1 MKIIDN
7 TPALIEFCRQLNN
20 EEFITVDLEF
30 LREKSYYAQ
39 LCLIQVAS
47 IHDAAIIDPL
57 AVGIELEAFFAIL
70 HNPQIVKVFHSCR
83 QDIEILYKLAGFIP
97 EPLFDTQIAAMVCG
111 FGESVSYETLVN
123 KICDISLDKSS
134 RLSNWSLRPLDQ
146 TQLSYALSDVT
157 HLVTIYQYFKDEL
170 ERSGRLHWLDE
181 ETELLKNPETYIV
194 HPKDAWQK
202 IKHRSHNSH
211 FLTILRELAAWREQR
226 AQRKDTPRQSII
238 KDDCLLNIAAVCP
251 NCVEDLNQIRNIRK
265 EVINGKLGAEIIEVM
280 KAAKKIAPEQYVKL
294 EREKPISNGSAAL
307 YELLKLLLKIISQNS
322 GVVPKLIASDEDL
335 RRFASFKDRGNPILK
350 GWRKE
355 LFGTQALALREGQ
368 LSISFDSTKRS
379 IKFTALTPSTPAAP
393 ENKTAEK

>member
-30 LREKSYYAQ
+30 LRDKSYYAK

-47 IHDAAIIDPL
+47 INDAAIIDPL
-57 AVGIELEAFFAIL
+57 APELELEAFFSVL

-83 QDIEILYKLAGFIP
+83 QDIEILYKLTGFIP

-111 FGESVSYETLVN
+111 FGEAVSYETLVN
-123 KICDISLDKSS
+123 KICNIELDKTS
-134 RLSNWSLRPLDQ
+134 RLSNWGLRPLDQ
-146 TQLSYALSDVT
+146 TQLTYALSDVT
-157 HLVTIYQYFKDEL
+157 HLVNIYCYLKNEL
-170 ERSGRLHWLDE
+170 TSNGRLHWLDE
-181 ETELLKNPETYIV
+181 EAELLKNPETYIV
-194 HPKDAWQK
+194 HPQEAWQK

-211 FLTILRELAAWREQR
+211 FLTILRELAAWREER

-251 NCVEDLNQIRNIRK
+251 TEIEELNQIRNIRK
-265 EVINGKLGAEIIEVM
+265 EIVAGKLGTEMIEVIK
-280 KAAKKIAPEQYVKL
+280 KAQTITPDQYVKIKKD
-294 EREKPISNGSAAL
+294 KPISNGCAAL
-307 YELLKLLLKIISQNS
+307 YELLKLLLKIVSQNS

-355 LFGTQALALREGQ
+355 LFGDKALALREGK
-368 LSISFDSTKRS
+368 LSICYDNAKHSIRFDNRDS
-379 IKFTALTPSTPAAP
+379 AY
-393 ENKTAEK
+393 